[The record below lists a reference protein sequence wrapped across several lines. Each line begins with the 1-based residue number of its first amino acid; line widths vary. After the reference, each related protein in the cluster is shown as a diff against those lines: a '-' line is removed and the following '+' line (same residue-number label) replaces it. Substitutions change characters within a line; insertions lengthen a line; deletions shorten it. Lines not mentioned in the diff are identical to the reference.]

1 MPRIVHLGLGNFHRA
16 HQAWYTARAN
26 ALDPVG
32 PQWAITGVS
41 MRSTGLRDALARQDN
56 RYTLGI
62 RGSDGLRVEELAVH
76 DRLLVAAEDP
86 GAVLATIAD
95 PETRIITLT
104 VTEKGYYLNA
114 DTGRLYLNAPEIAAD
129 LACDLPETAI
139 GLLARGLA
147 LRATRDVEPVTVL
160 SCDNIS
166 GNGTKLAAAVEDFL
180 HGCGLSADNRTTYP
194 DTMVDRITPANSPA
208 LKAEIE
214 AACGHAD
221 AVPVMTEAFSE
232 WVIED
237 RFSGPRP
244 DWHRVGVEIV
254 PDVAPFEMRK
264 LRLLNAAHSYLAY
277 SGQLAGHRYVHLA
290 MADPGLRAGVER
302 LWDEA
307 GRSLPAALAATL
319 PAYCAALIARFSVP
333 QMQHELA
340 QIAMDGSLKMR
351 ERLVPIIFETTG
363 EAPQAVVTIAAWI
376 AYLRSAVVQGRAIAD
391 PNAEM
396 LTGLIGGATCTP
408 DMSAAVARAIGL
420 GDRADALGPVIAA
433 AVDGYETSS

>member
-26 ALDPVG
+26 ALDPAA
-32 PQWAITGVS
+32 PQWAITGVA
-41 MRSTGLRDALARQDN
+41 MRSTGLRDALARQGN
-56 RYTLGI
+56 RYALGI
-62 RGSDGLRVEELAVH
+62 RGAAGLRVEELAVH

-86 GAVLATIAD
+86 GAVLSAIAEH
-95 PETRIITLT
+95 ETQIITLT

-114 DTGRLYLNAPEIAAD
+114 DTGRLDLSGPEIVAD
-129 LACDLPETAI
+129 LACDLPQTAI

-147 LRATRDVEPVTVL
+147 LRAARNGGPMTAL

-166 GNGTKLAAAVEDFL
+166 GNGAKLAAAVADFL
-180 HGCGLSADNRTTYP
+180 NRCGLSADNRTTYP
-194 DTMVDRITPANSPA
+194 DTMVDRITPAISPA
-208 LKAEIE
+208 LRGEIE

-221 AVPVMTEAFSE
+221 AAPVMTEAFSE

-237 RFSGPRP
+237 RFAGPRP
-244 DWHRVGVEIV
+244 DWHRVGIEIV

-277 SGQLAGHRYVHLA
+277 AGQLAGHRYVHQA

-307 GRSLPAALAATL
+307 GRSLPAALATTL
-319 PAYCAALIARFSVP
+319 PAYRAALIARFSVP
-333 QMQHELA
+333 EMQHELA

-351 ERLVPIIFETTG
+351 ERLVPIILETAG
-363 EAPQAVVTIAAWI
+363 EAPQALATIAAWI
-376 AYLRSAVVQGRAIAD
+376 AYLRSAVAQGRAIAD

-396 LTGLIGGATCTP
+396 LTGLILGGSDPSDLSTV
-408 DMSAAVARAIGL
+408 VARLIGL

-433 AVDGYETSS
+433 AVDNYETSS

>member
-26 ALDPVG
+26 ALDPAG
-32 PQWAITGVS
+32 PQWAITGVA
-41 MRSTGLRDALARQDN
+41 MRSTGVRDALAQQGN
-56 RYTLGI
+56 RYALGI
-62 RGSDGLRVEELAVH
+62 RGAEGLRVEELAVH
-76 DRLLVAAEDP
+76 DRLLVAAENP
-86 GAVLATIAD
+86 GAVLAAIAD
-95 PETRIITLT
+95 PETQIITLT
-104 VTEKGYYLNA
+104 VTEKGYCLNA
-114 DTGRLYLNAPEIAAD
+114 DTGRLDMSAPPIAAD
-129 LACDLPETAI
+129 LTRDLPRTAI

-147 LRATRDVEPVTVL
+147 LRTVRKAGPVTVL

-166 GNGTKLAAAVEDFL
+166 GNGTKLAAAVADFL
-180 HGCGLSADNRTTYP
+180 HACGHSADIQATFP
-194 DTMVDRITPANSPA
+194 DTMVDRITPAISPA
-208 LKAEIE
+208 LRAEIE

-221 AVPVMTEAFSE
+221 AAPVMTEAFSE

-237 RFSGPRP
+237 RFAGPRP
-244 DWHRVGVEIV
+244 DWHRVGTEIV

-277 SGQLAGHRYVHLA
+277 AGQLAGHRYVHQA

-307 GRSLPAALAATL
+307 GRSLPVALATTL
-319 PAYCAALIARFSVP
+319 PAYRAALIARFSVP
-333 QMQHELA
+333 EMQHELA

-351 ERLVPIIFETTG
+351 ERLVPIILETTG
-363 EAPQAVVTIAAWI
+363 EAPQALATIAAWI
-376 AYLRSAVVQGRAIAD
+376 AYLRGAVAQGRAIAD

-396 LTGLIGGATCTP
+396 LTGLIGEATCTP

-420 GDRADALGPVIAA
+420 GDRADTLGPVIAA
-433 AVDGYETSS
+433 AVDSYATSS